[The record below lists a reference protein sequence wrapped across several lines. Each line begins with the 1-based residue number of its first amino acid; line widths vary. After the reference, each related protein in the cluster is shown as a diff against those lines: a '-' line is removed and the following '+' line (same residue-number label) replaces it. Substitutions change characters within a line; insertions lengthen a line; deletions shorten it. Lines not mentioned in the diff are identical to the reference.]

1 MYKIEEITM
10 IKDISMFNE
19 KQRKRI
25 QRTLRIFVVTVKTK
39 SIQKAMIVFVC
50 FLYVFCYLASEIG
63 KGLVAA
69 LVADAIMLVAAD
81 LDKVKEG

>member
-1 MYKIEEITM
+1 MNI
-10 IKDISMFNE
+10 
-19 KQRKRI
+19 
-25 QRTLRIFVVTVKTK
+25 L
-39 SIQKAMIVFVC
+39 C